1 VPPGAAERGSGFPP
15 RFFSK
20 SWLAYLVPPSSV
32 CLLIASVSPA
42 LQRERS
48 RPPASL
54 MSPFSCSRCCVH
66 THALQPT
73 LQKPQREGERE
84 RERAGRGSGSGGG
97 GSGAGRRQSPPPGR
111 PTALLPRSAAAATG
125 WAPGRPRRTF
135 LPAALRLRSLRA
147 GRCAAGPGAEL
158 GSPDNRGRRG
168 SERRDPVNN
177 RTPSPNNVPAW
188 IGNLFPRVWN
198 SVLMSEQVQRIQ
210 RAVFREQT

>member
-1 VPPGAAERGSGFPP
+1 MVPAAGWHWALPNLHLQIKARVGGRRKKCRRAQRSGARASPP
-15 RFFSK
+15 RPPSFFSK

-97 GSGAGRRQSPPPGR
+97 GERSRAQTKPSSGAADGPPSPLGRRSNRLGSGAAPPHLPPRRPPAPLAAGREVRGGAGRGAR
-111 PTALLPRSAAAATG
+111 LPR
-125 WAPGRPRRTF
+125 
-135 LPAALRLRSLRA
+135 
-147 GRCAAGPGAEL
+147 
-158 GSPDNRGRRG
+158 
-168 SERRDPVNN
+168 
-177 RTPSPNNVPAW
+177 
-188 IGNLFPRVWN
+188 
-198 SVLMSEQVQRIQ
+198 Q
-210 RAVFREQT
+210 